1 MLKIALKFV
10 LQMLFK
16 FFKNFVNF
24 NNLISTFLIFKIDY
38 KIIKLKVLLLIISQ
52 KLITLNKAINKI
64 KRIMRRNRLKTHETR
79 KIIYLPH

>member
-1 MLKIALKFV
+1 
-10 LQMLFK
+10 MLFK